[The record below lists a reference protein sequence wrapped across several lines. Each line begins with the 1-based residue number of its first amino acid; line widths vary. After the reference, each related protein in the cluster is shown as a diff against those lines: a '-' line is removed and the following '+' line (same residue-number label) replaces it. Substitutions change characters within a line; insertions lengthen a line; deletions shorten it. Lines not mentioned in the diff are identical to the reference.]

1 MARRVSLA
9 FAAPRRIELVEESID
24 APSAGQ
30 ALVRTLTSAISAGT
44 ELLAF
49 RGQLGAD
56 TPLDET
62 LGALGRATFA
72 FPFRYGYACV
82 GEVAA
87 VGEGVDP
94 SWIGRRV
101 FGFHP
106 HATMFLAPVADLLR
120 VPDGLDSA
128 RAALLAHM
136 ETAVNLVL
144 DGAPLYGENVLVI
157 GLGTVG
163 LLTTALMARFPLA
176 VLAAVEPLA
185 HRIEAARALASRP
198 LVTSRD
204 DIRRALGP
212 RGADLIYELSG
223 NPDALDEAIAVAGHE
238 ARVVVGSWYGDKR
251 ARVDLGGRFHRRR
264 LRLVSSQV
272 SHIGAALSAR
282 WDRQRRFD
290 AAWKALA
297 EIDPRPLVSHR
308 IPFDEAAG
316 AYELL
321 DRNPEQV
328 LQVLLDYSVGNP
340 GRVPEPSRD
349 GTRRAQL
356 AGSPR
361 DKEGGTR

>member
-1 MARRVSLA
+1 MARRVSLV
-9 FAAPRRIELVEESID
+9 FAGPRRIDLVAESVE
-24 APSAGQ
+24 APAPGQ

-49 RGQLGAD
+49 RGQLGPD

-72 FPFRYGYACV
+72 FPFRYGYASV
-82 GEVAA
+82 GEVVA
-87 VGEGVDP
+87 VGEGVEAD
-94 SWIGRRV
+94 WIGRRV
-101 FGFHP
+101 FGFQP
-106 HATMFLAPVADLLR
+106 HATMFAAPVAELLR
-120 VPDGLDSA
+120 VPDGLDA
-128 RAALLAHM
+128 ERAALLAHM

-163 LLTTALMARFPLA
+163 LLTTALLARFPLA
-176 VLAAVEPLA
+176 VLAAAEPLA
-185 HRIEAARALASRP
+185 HRAQAARALAAPRP
-198 LVTSRD
+198 VVTGRD
-204 DIRRALGP
+204 EIGRALEP

-223 NPDALDEAIAVAGHE
+223 NPEALDDAIAAAGHE

-282 WDRQRRFD
+282 WDRPRRFD
-290 AAWKALA
+290 AAWSALGD
-297 EIDPRPLVSHR
+297 IDVRALVSHR
-308 IPFDEAAG
+308 VPFEEAAA

-321 DRNPEQV
+321 DQRPEQV
-328 LQVLLDYSVGNP
+328 MQVLLDYRGN
-340 GRVPEPSRD
+340 
-349 GTRRAQL
+349 T
-356 AGSPR
+356 
-361 DKEGGTR
+361 